1 MKSYESGTPA
11 YFATP
16 PVNLIYAYNASL
28 TQLTKE
34 KPSLKERFA
43 LHRKASQR
51 IKDELAAIGLK
62 QLALDPYY
70 AANGMTAVRRARA
83 KSINQPCLMTMNN
96 TLRCTSPTVLRRPML
111 YLAC

>member
-28 TQLTKE
+28 KQLTKE

-43 LHRKASQR
+43 IHRKASQR

-70 AANGMTAVRRARA
+70 AANGMTAVRRARVQ
-83 KSINQPCLMTMNN
+83 STNQPCLMTMNN
-96 TLRCTSPTVLRRPML
+96 ALRSTSLTVLRRPML
-111 YLAC
+111 YPAC

>member
-34 KPSLKERFA
+34 TPSLKERFA

-70 AANGMTAVRRARA
+70 VANGMTAVRRAHA
-83 KSINQPCLMTMNN
+83 ESTDQPCLMMMNN
-96 TLRCTSPTVLRRPML
+96 ALRCTSLKALRRLTLFPA
-111 YLAC
+111 Y